1 MDVNDLESVEDHDIS
16 FKDKIVNTKHQL
28 EHFLNDIDELLMNE
42 NFNTTS
48 TAANEQ
54 LNPTPLNTK
63 VIMQKLEG
71 KQLQQ

>member
-1 MDVNDLESVEDHDIS
+1 MDVNDFESGEDHDIS

-71 KQLQQ
+71 K

>member
-1 MDVNDLESVEDHDIS
+1 
-16 FKDKIVNTKHQL
+16 
-28 EHFLNDIDELLMNE
+28 MNE

-71 KQLQQ
+71 KQLQ